1 MRNIVFY
8 NASKIMKKVGILNIQ
23 GENFLGRNYGVSGR
37 VGLPGESF
45 MGGNYP
51 GGSFPKGNCPR
62 SIRKN

>member
-1 MRNIVFY
+1 
-8 NASKIMKKVGILNIQ
+8 MKKVGILNIQ

-51 GGSFPKGNCPR
+51 GGSFPRGIVLDPSERIEAFNY
-62 SIRKN
+62 

>member
-1 MRNIVFY
+1 
-8 NASKIMKKVGILNIQ
+8 MKKVGILNIQ
-23 GENFLGRNYGVSGR
+23 GENFLGRNYEVSGR

>member
-1 MRNIVFY
+1 
-8 NASKIMKKVGILNIQ
+8 MKKVGILNIQ

-51 GGSFPKGNCPR
+51 VGSFPKGNCPR